1 MFEQYSGQV
10 KDIIGSVKDRF
21 GKKKKVLV
29 VVGLK
34 REAAFKSLFRN
45 YEDCYCFEADPVAFE
60 KLEEKYQKYPNVHLY
75 NMAVDTYE
83 GEVNYDLSE
92 NEDVSGPSHVW
103 DGQPQRD
110 TFADVS
116 VDQMTRILCIHL
128 YRFLDRHGVEYI
140 NDYISH
146 NEGKDFEVLNTLKP
160 LIDSGRIGTITCAV
174 TKNGKHNDYRDLSN
188 NSEIRYYKL
197 LSDNYELIARGWG
210 QLKDGVVKDV
220 PDDWWEMDCK
230 WRVKK

>member
-10 KDIIGSVKDRF
+10 KDILGSVKGWL

-34 REAAFKSLFRN
+34 NEAFLKTTFRN
-45 YEDCYCFEADPVAFE
+45 YEVCYGFEADPVIFE
-60 KLEEKYQKYPNVHLY
+60 KLEKKYQKYPNVHLY
-75 NMAVDTYE
+75 NAAVDTYE

-92 NEDVSGPSHVW
+92 SED
-103 DGQPQRD
+103 DGEPALSDAEQ
-110 TFADVS
+110 TLGYSFADVS

-128 YRFLDRHGVEYI
+128 YRFLGRHGVEYI
-140 NDYISH
+140 DDYISH

-160 LIDSGRIGTITCAV
+160 FIDSKRLGTITCAV
-174 TKNGKHNDYRDLSN
+174 TKNGKHNDYRDMSN

-197 LSDNYELIARGWG
+197 LNQNYELIARGWG
-210 QLKDGVVKDV
+210 QLKDGVIKDV

-230 WRVKK
+230 WSVKK